1 MNSADAKPSPNASQ
15 PLHARDIVVVGSS
28 LGGIQALPELFSRMP
43 AGIPAAFFV
52 VHHLGAGYPGELDR
66 LIGRRSRLPVGFA
79 ADGELVGSGR
89 VYVAPPDAN
98 MSLER
103 GRVVV
108 QPSPRESLHRPSIN
122 ALFRSAALAYGRRVV
137 GVVLTGAMEDGVAGS
152 WEIWRRGGLIVVQDP
167 AEAHSPEL
175 PTRVRETVPVDYTAR
190 LADIADLVL
199 DFATRPHRAPPV
211 TGDFQA
217 RVMIV
222 EDERIVAK
230 SLENDLHALHYDVC
244 ASVMTGEAAL
254 EAAGRTLPDV
264 ILMDIRLSGA
274 MDGTQAASLIWER
287 LQIPVVYLTAYAD
300 AETLAGIKRTNA
312 YGYVMKPYE
321 AAEVHVALQLALER
335 RDREQIT

>member
-211 TGDFQA
+211 
-217 RVMIV
+217 MIV